1 VISLDEFQRQRAII
15 ALRKV
20 ESQKDIKRYKLAE
33 HLQNVRLSLLLRLPY
48 SVVKAHN
55 NCHMSVSS
63 VNGMVRMSFPDD
75 YIPIRRYLSRSDSPT
90 FEKWLQTFHPDKFE
104 EYQRDKMRFL
114 FGSNTALVFTD
125 ECQRLMDEY
134 DCDCWVAS
142 EEMRRYYFSSLL
154 ADCDIS
160 SMDEFLLFGSVNPP
174 HSQAE
179 IDVFKAELTE
189 MQTEYLKHPDRF
201 FHPSADADST
211 GAVPPAVV

>member
-114 FGSNTALVFTD
+114 FGTNTELKHTD
-125 ECQRLMDEY
+125 AAQKMYDEY
-134 DCDCWVAS
+134 DSYCWCRS
-142 EEMRRYYFSSLL
+142 EEERRYYFSGLL
-154 ADCDIS
+154 ADCDIAAL
-160 SMDEFLLFGSVNPP
+160 DEFALFGSVGG
-174 HSQAE
+174 HSSEE
-179 IDVFKAELTE
+179 IQSFKAELLS
-189 MQTEYLKHPDRF
+189 MQQTYAEHPEKF
-201 FHPSADADST
+201 FHPDHDSNGADS
-211 GAVPPAVV
+211 PAAM